1 MEIRFENVSYFNLKD
16 ISFKIK
22 ENKITFI
29 LGESGSGKSTLL
41 SLINFDYDDYMGNIF
56 NDVSNK
62 IGFLRQNFMDYICF
76 NTVYEEFLFILKKKR
91 VKTDYDKKIL
101 NSLKMVGLDRSILNK
116 NPFKISKGEQ
126 KKMALAFL
134 LAQKYKVFL
143 LDEPFMDLDFE
154 SKKRF
159 IKLFRMMK
167 LKYGKT
173 IIIASS
179 DTDIALS
186 LADDVIG
193 LSNGNLI
200 FQGDKFDLF
209 MNTKLLNENNID
221 EPDIIR
227 FENLVKNDKGI
238 DIGYRDDI
246 NDLMKD
252 IYRFVK

>member
-1 MEIRFENVSYFNLKD
+1 
-16 ISFKIK
+16 
-22 ENKITFI
+22 
-29 LGESGSGKSTLL
+29 
-41 SLINFDYDDYMGNIF
+41 
-56 NDVSNK
+56 
-62 IGFLRQNFMDYICF
+62 
-76 NTVYEEFLFILKKKR
+76 
-91 VKTDYDKKIL
+91 
-101 NSLKMVGLDRSILNK
+101 
-116 NPFKISKGEQ
+116 
-126 KKMALAFL
+126 MALAFL

-179 DTDIALS
+179 DTDLALS

-193 LSNGNLI
+193 LNNGNLI

>member
-1 MEIRFENVSYFNLKD
+1 
-16 ISFKIK
+16 
-22 ENKITFI
+22 
-29 LGESGSGKSTLL
+29 
-41 SLINFDYDDYMGNIF
+41 
-56 NDVSNK
+56 
-62 IGFLRQNFMDYICF
+62 
-76 NTVYEEFLFILKKKR
+76 
-91 VKTDYDKKIL
+91 
-101 NSLKMVGLDRSILNK
+101 MVGLDRSILDK

-134 LAQKYKVFL
+134 LVQKYKVFL

-179 DTDIALS
+179 DTDLALS

-193 LSNGNLI
+193 LNNGNLI

>member
-1 MEIRFENVSYFNLKD
+1 M
-16 ISFKIK
+16 
-22 ENKITFI
+22 
-29 LGESGSGKSTLL
+29 
-41 SLINFDYDDYMGNIF
+41 
-56 NDVSNK
+56 
-62 IGFLRQNFMDYICF
+62 
-76 NTVYEEFLFILKKKR
+76 
-91 VKTDYDKKIL
+91 
-101 NSLKMVGLDRSILNK
+101 
-116 NPFKISKGEQ
+116 
-126 KKMALAFL
+126 AFL
-134 LAQKYKVFL
+134 LKPA
-143 LDEPFMDLDFE
+143 
-154 SKKRF
+154 S
-159 IKLFRMMK
+159 
-167 LKYGKT
+167 KT

-179 DTDIALS
+179 DTDLALS

-193 LSNGNLI
+193 LNNGNLI

>member
-1 MEIRFENVSYFNLKD
+1 
-16 ISFKIK
+16 
-22 ENKITFI
+22 
-29 LGESGSGKSTLL
+29 
-41 SLINFDYDDYMGNIF
+41 
-56 NDVSNK
+56 
-62 IGFLRQNFMDYICF
+62 
-76 NTVYEEFLFILKKKR
+76 
-91 VKTDYDKKIL
+91 
-101 NSLKMVGLDRSILNK
+101 
-116 NPFKISKGEQ
+116 
-126 KKMALAFL
+126 
-134 LAQKYKVFL
+134 
-143 LDEPFMDLDFE
+143 
-154 SKKRF
+154 
-159 IKLFRMMK
+159 MK

-179 DTDIALS
+179 DTDLALS

-193 LSNGNLI
+193 LNNGNLI